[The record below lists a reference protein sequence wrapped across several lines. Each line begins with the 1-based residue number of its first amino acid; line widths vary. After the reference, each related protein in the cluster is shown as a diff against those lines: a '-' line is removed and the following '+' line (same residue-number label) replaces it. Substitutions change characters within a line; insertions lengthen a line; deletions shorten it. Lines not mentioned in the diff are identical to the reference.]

1 LTNTIGNSDA
11 LEKPQSVNDSTTT
24 GAMPA
29 ESRMQVRAEQPA
41 QKVAWQGSANTI
53 PAAWASESDAIF
65 INFTTSNQSELSVP
79 VRPGDVIM
87 VPARGQVLVQGWVP
101 NAGAYAITP
110 GMTVLGAVTAAG
122 GQLYSSSAVVLRAG
136 PGGMKVRL
144 PVNLSSIEKGQSPDI
159 QVISGDVVIVE
170 RSLAGALPYTLS
182 FILSKFGTG
191 VYFPAF

>member
-1 LTNTIGNSDA
+1 
-11 LEKPQSVNDSTTT
+11 
-24 GAMPA
+24 
-29 ESRMQVRAEQPA
+29 MQVRAEQPA
-41 QKVAWQGSANTI
+41 QKVAWQGSANTM
-53 PAAWASESDAIF
+53 PASWASESDAIF
-65 INFTTSNQSELSVP
+65 INFTASNQSELSVP

-136 PGGMKVRL
+136 PGGTKVRL
-144 PVNLSSIEKGQSPDI
+144 PVNLSSVEKGQSPDI

-170 RSLAGALPYTLS
+170 RSVVGALPYSLY
-182 FILSKFGTG
+182 FILSKFGMG
-191 VYFPAF
+191 VGIPLY